1 MPLTKAS
8 IYIKL
13 QNAKIKAHQGQTLS
27 MTLPLKKY
35 TASLK
40 IAIPT
45 VKKEQVLHPTTHSIL
60 QDKPP
65 KTDKYGLI

>member
-1 MPLTKAS
+1 
-8 IYIKL
+8 
-13 QNAKIKAHQGQTLS
+13 